1 MSILNLNMTKDV
13 KRAISINKI
22 FILLKKQDKL

>member
-1 MSILNLNMTKDV
+1 MSILNLNMIKDV

-22 FILLKKQDKL
+22 FILLKKTR